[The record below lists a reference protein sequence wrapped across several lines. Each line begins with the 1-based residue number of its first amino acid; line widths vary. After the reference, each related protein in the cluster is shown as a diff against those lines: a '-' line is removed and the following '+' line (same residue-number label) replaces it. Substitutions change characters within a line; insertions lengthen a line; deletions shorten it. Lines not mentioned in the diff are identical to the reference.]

1 MNTKKALAIKIITAV
16 ILLAAI
22 TFAIIY
28 SLKQNQTEET
38 SLVVPVI
45 VRADYEPEVTEPPP
59 PPKRPFDVFNTGL
72 KAKAK
77 EAYDTKNQDV
87 VGWIQIDG
95 TPIDYPILQSQ
106 DDEFYLHNN
115 INKAPSSA
123 GAIFA
128 DYRCVWTPTDDY
140 ESSLITDHIV
150 LYGHNMKNGTMF
162 AGLKK
167 YFYNNEFVNTHR
179 IINVSSK
186 DVDCKY
192 KIFAYFESDGTA
204 NADFK
209 YWNYYD
215 FTSKEEFDYFV
226 NYCKEHSIVKM
237 DDVSLEYGDKLLTL
251 QTCKSGTDFRRI
263 VIAKRI
269 YTEEEVG

>member
-1 MNTKKALAIKIITAV
+1 MSRKKSLLIKIITAL
-16 ILLAAI
+16 ILTAIAAYI
-22 TFAIIY
+22 TIA
-28 SLKQNQTEET
+28 LLEKNKNKEDT
-38 SLVVPVI
+38 LVVPVI

-59 PPKRPFDVFNTGL
+59 PPKRPFEVFNTGL
-72 KAKAK
+72 KAKAQ
-77 EAYDTKNQDV
+77 EAFDTKNQDV
-87 VGWIQIDG
+87 IGWIKIDG
-95 TPIDYPILQSQ
+95 TAVDYPILQSQ

-115 INKAPSSA
+115 INKVQSSA

-128 DYRCVWTPTDDY
+128 DYRCVFLPTDDY

-167 YFYNNEFVNTHR
+167 YFYDNSFVNTHR

-192 KIFAYFESDGTA
+192 KIFAYFESDGTG
-204 NADFK
+204 NAEFK

-237 DDVSLEYGDKLLTL
+237 DDVPLEYGDSLLTL

-263 VIAKRI
+263 VVAKRI
-269 YTEEEVG
+269 YTSAEE